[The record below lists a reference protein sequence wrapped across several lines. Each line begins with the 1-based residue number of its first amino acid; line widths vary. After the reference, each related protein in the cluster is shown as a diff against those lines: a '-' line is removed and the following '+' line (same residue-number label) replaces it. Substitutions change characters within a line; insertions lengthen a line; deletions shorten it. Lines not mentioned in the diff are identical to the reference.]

1 MAKKR
6 NGMTEKEAGMLGYLA
21 SKEKREKEKIKRVE
35 EYEKNPLRC
44 QVCGKPIPYKD
55 KSWKKFCS
63 SSCAAKYNNLRRDK
77 EVYIKQSK
85 TIREH
90 LGTYDGNDFSSKKYH
105 TAKKKVNTNTN
116 RKKVN
121 TNTNRKKVNSKK
133 KICMVCGS
141 LRGECEHAEICK
153 KYRLLK
159 SLIRFGLDYSKKGT
173 KEIYDEYYK
182 IKKQLENDYK
192 NHIDDKGLR
201 EKYGYTSG
209 LSNFHKVLKSL
220 GIKTRTL
227 AEGIKESYFFHPYSI
242 TSNTNPKYV
251 EGWHKSWDGKD
262 FYLRSSYEFDFAR
275 ELDENKIPYKVEEF
289 RIKYF
294 DSVKNEYRCAIPDFY
309 LPNTNEI
316 VEIKSTWTLDL
327 QNMKDKFKAYERLG
341 YIPKLI
347 LEHKEIDINEL

>member
-6 NGMTEKEAGMLGYLA
+6 NGMTEKEAGKLGYLA
-21 SKEKREKEKIKRVE
+21 SKEKREKERIKRVE
-35 EYEKNPLRC
+35 EYNKNPLRC

-85 TIREH
+85 TIREN
-90 LGTYDGNDFSSKKYH
+90 LGTYDGNDFSSHKYH
-105 TAKKKVNTNTN
+105 TDKKKISTNTDKKKIKTNTN
-116 RKKVN
+116 
-121 TNTNRKKVNSKK
+121 KK
-133 KICMVCGS
+133 KICTICGS
-141 LRGECEHAEICK
+141 LKGECEHFEICK
-153 KYRLLK
+153 KHQLLK
-159 SLIRFGLDYSKKGT
+159 SLTRFGLDYSKKGT

-182 IKKQLENDYK
+182 IKKQLEDDYK
-192 NHIDDKGLR
+192 NHISDKELS

-209 LSNFHKVLKSL
+209 LANFHKILKSL

-227 AEGIKESYFFHPYSI
+227 REGVKESYFFHPYSI
-242 TSNTNPKYV
+242 TSNRNPKYV

-275 ELDENKIPYKVEEF
+275 ELDKNKIPYKVEEL

-294 DSVKNEYRCAIPDFY
+294 DSVKNDYRCAIPDFY

-327 QNMKDKFKAYERLG
+327 QNMKDKFREYERLG
-341 YIPKLI
+341 YTPKLI
-347 LEHKEIDINEL
+347 LEHKETDIYKL